1 MRTHVFAEYEDP
13 AALAH
18 AISEVRAWG
27 SVRVEA
33 YSPYFVPEVE
43 RALGARPSRVPLVVL
58 IAGLA
63 GAAGAYAL
71 QWLLNAYLYPLNVGG
86 RPPHFPL
93 AFVPITFEMGVL
105 LAATGAVVAVLV
117 GARLLRLWHPSSEVI
132 GIESA
137 TGWRFWLEAVPVD
150 RTADVEALVAT
161 VQRTQPL
168 ALRRLEVP

>member
-1 MRTHVFAEYEDP
+1 MTHVFAEYAEP

-18 AISEVRAWG
+18 AVREVRAWG

-33 YSPYFVPEVE
+33 YSPYFLPEVE
-43 RALGARPSRVPLVVL
+43 RAMAARPSRVPLVVL

-63 GAAGAYAL
+63 GAIGAYGL

-105 LAATGAVVAVLV
+105 IASFGAVVAVLV
-117 GARLLRLWHPSSEVI
+117 GGRLLRLWYPSSEVI

-150 RTADVEALVAT
+150 RTADVEGLVAV
-161 VQRTQPL
+161 VQRTQPI
-168 ALRRLEVP
+168 ALRRMEVP